1 MSPQAGFAVGETVA
15 HYRLLDYIGS
25 GGMSVIY
32 KAEDTVLGRLV
43 ALKFLSDNLTR
54 EPAVVDRFR
63 REARTASAL
72 NHPNICTIHEI
83 GEHEGLPFIVMEY
96 LEGRSLRDVIRGHPL
111 DTDHLVNYALQIA
124 SGLEAAHNAGV
135 IHRDLKPANIFCD
148 HERLHENPGF
158 RAGEAHVAAR
168 CGVLAVDHR
177 R

>member
-1 MSPQAGFAVGETVA
+1 
-15 HYRLLDYIGS
+15 
-25 GGMSVIY
+25 
-32 KAEDTVLGRLV
+32 
-43 ALKFLSDNLTR
+43 
-54 EPAVVDRFR
+54 VDRFR

-148 HERLHENPGF
+148 HERLRENPGF

-168 CGVLAVDHR
+168 
-177 R
+177 

>member
-96 LEGRSLRDVIRGHPL
+96 LEGRSLRDVICGHPL

-135 IHRDLKPANIFCD
+135 ISSRPEASEYLCD
-148 HERLHENPGF
+148 HERLRENPGF